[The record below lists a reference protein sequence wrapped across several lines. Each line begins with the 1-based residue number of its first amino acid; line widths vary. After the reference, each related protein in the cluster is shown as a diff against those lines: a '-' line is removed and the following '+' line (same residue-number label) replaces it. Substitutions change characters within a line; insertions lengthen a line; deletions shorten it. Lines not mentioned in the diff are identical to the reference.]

1 MLSSQLVSGQSKL
14 VLGGLVVASCALLC
28 PPDPYF
34 WISIFA
40 WCLGLAVFLSFIR
53 AYLAPFVLTR
63 FSNHIRV
70 RSVSL
75 RSIRGLYFRK
85 GNRTWHIDRFAYTYS
100 PSRDGTSKG
109 LCFRIEGFKLEVD
122 AVRAPQANPR
132 SKHRRGLALTDFSP
146 SPLALYIW
154 SIVSNLY
161 SVFDPMIRPASRLIV
176 TSILRQFILLIPRL
190 TETLQ
195 LEVDRAT
202 MSFNSVPEMCI
213 CAENVV
219 LKGHVSFTQSSQGRR
234 VEEPHQSEG
243 YQTLNARA
251 LAMGAWKSRLVNNFQ
266 RTWTRTWDHT
276 LGLTTGSMAFDLV
289 AGGIES
295 SSFGHGEKEL
305 LVCISSPIFIAGSA
319 RFSPRTGTVEPSSLQ
334 SHIKV
339 GGIQIN
345 VDAIQAILSTLPIS
359 QAEEAPCSPGSATGL
374 IVSPWVRT
382 PFSAMSLNS
391 EYAGSQVEKREKR
404 TSLPV
409 ELVRSVEISLGSITV
424 SKILGGG
431 HYQLVAR
438 GSSCSF
444 EPSDST
450 THSAHYAWLGKR
462 SPLSTAYHSSLIM
475 QDISLFKVEAATRRR
490 GERPLIFVGS
500 TTVHGSIADWPAI
513 TPVDPVLRGGA
524 TACVLLDVKIATL
537 SLTDKLDLLMQL
549 EGGRSSENMPQWDD
563 QPLLPAILSPVPQ
576 VVFSFAV
583 GSISARMECL
593 SQSKEPI
600 IMEVDTNGIIL
611 NATSSF
617 YSGPSMIAHGGA
629 YDVTQD
635 YVPLRMTIPLR
646 CVLHP
651 VFLRLRCNSIKS
663 TGKRMSRWG
672 SESTLSDT
680 VFCLETVEVNGT
692 LTAFGELHNEDQ
704 PIMARL
710 NTRSF
715 FTTLHC
721 RTEAA
726 LFELWHPKR
735 LEILSTLLSSL
746 PSSRLS
752 TRPSRGPPTLPTG
765 YSLSLAI
772 ARTVLFV
779 TGPDINPTAD
789 EALTLG
795 VAFST
800 GISSQ
805 FCSVGADHIRSV
817 TYSRSES
824 QDRQK
829 LFLPPNRLGEA
840 ILSARAS
847 NPSTGGVAFGKL
859 MLWNTNLRSAAADQF
874 SMDDPLILERDN
886 TILDAKR
893 IVSMQNFSI
902 DMKCTVQPSS
912 PVRIGCDGSF
922 TIDSFTLFFD
932 LSLVHSASAALRTLQ
947 RLKQCTG
954 VSSSPSPQRPST
966 SVTLN
971 GTMKVFRARLSFLD
985 QRIVARVNHIDIS
998 TNPDGNQGYID
1009 SLFLWVPVEAPKARA
1024 INGTSWEELG
1034 RMYRCTLLLKKSL
1047 SNQVNVATDSLRVRI
1062 PYGYVLAELSQ
1073 ATVITVKA
1081 MRHLMHMMMV
1091 GKYTPMPVPVAE
1103 DAKRVPDIAF
1113 TCRVLCLEAADD
1125 PFESQ
1130 LGFNY
1135 RVGLEAARS
1144 RHRREEAFDAKA
1156 SAIVSGISAS
1166 RDPQSLHSDYH
1177 FDGNHSI
1184 TLQEARCRLDM
1195 AHSMDW
1201 MLRHQRQ
1208 SRERAI
1214 QEDSVFQLLHGSIP
1228 LKRPTKVPDLIWPA
1242 DIQRVPPL
1250 IRVIISGLRLRVN
1263 EPSFSLQR
1271 LHDFLHEQGNGVP
1284 HQTSYSLLV
1293 PMHLTLALASLQ
1305 VSLRDYPLPL
1315 LYIPPLSDGD
1325 DSCTFLFDSDLV
1337 VAEELGPES
1346 SVEWIPCPFYDSDE
1360 LPIHNTQMLLK
1371 VPKTLM
1377 PVKTYAQPSIQVSAH
1392 GPTAFAW
1399 GVSYSPVLQDV
1410 VRVLESLTPEARDP
1424 SPPLGFWDKLGLVFH
1439 WRIHVWFKEEIR
1451 LYLKGSR
1458 NPYVLENEGAGF
1470 AFCWQGK
1477 PRINIGFEND
1487 AREVVQ
1493 VSSDA
1498 MLIVIPK
1505 FDSPRI
1511 TALTQGRL
1519 VSRSDCVKICAK
1531 LSSGVRF
1538 GVGIVFERTCGSEC
1552 KTCTGS
1558 TFDRL
1563 CRKFTF
1569 RPHYDVQLVRA
1580 SEATV
1585 AEARQDSYE
1594 QFRSD
1599 FLHLSISLASGLCH
1613 SEATPPPSS
1622 LHLTPKAF
1630 TNFWS
1635 WWGLFDDLAVPIRQ
1649 GSYYP
1654 QKQMSPKFSR
1664 HLATIKYRISLPQV
1678 FITHTYLDDTKES
1691 WVNGTTCFV
1700 GMKAKVN
1707 LLQADLHQRE
1717 QETIAPGKVPDSIQV
1732 VRHKPFYAAEVI
1744 MKDLD
1749 VRVLQATFSEPLKQA
1764 VPVSSGPDNSPK
1776 KPLSSSSEM
1785 PSSWMDNDDFV
1796 ETDWSP
1802 QQQPRVQLL
1811 RVLSCPKLTYFK
1823 RHSQHAEIQ
1832 AENSKF
1838 GNEDTHICL
1847 LGCEPSVP
1855 QVEISLAKARISVLQ
1870 EEMKSTENIEKHRAL
1885 DRMIILLGEYVA
1897 HLREMDQLSET
1908 ALSNLSNYYMP
1919 SDLISASE
1927 WADFENVYQV
1937 HAPSLFM
1944 CDSVRDLLI
1953 QYYNC
1958 SRARRG
1964 FEYHMA
1970 TRAVKFIRD
1979 QAETLMPRPNDQN
1992 ADKMKTSVN
2001 AAQAAASALRRI
2013 LTRERG
2019 STSLDI
2025 QSEVP
2030 PVPLEV
2036 NPLDGWEE
2044 GVILRKSHFCL
2055 LLKPQIILLN
2065 TESSNGI
2072 AEASTVVLA
2081 AVQAKLQSFKIMDAS
2096 NLEDAVSGTIIT
2108 RNYVSLDG
2116 LQTFCPTLAN
2126 SHGDGP
2132 VPLEV
2137 LIDYRCESDAFDRI
2151 VPQTNATGHYDRF
2164 NRLRLRTKIAPSNRV
2179 YGEHPSNSRHT
2190 HLYDE
2195 TDLIEVRVPQFTVSA
2210 DTRHFQ
2216 FISDI
2221 ITNLVLF
2228 SDVAHKARLE
2238 KLETLLFAYDFTDL
2252 RSAAQVVT
2260 DLQNRLR
2267 SAIDTYN
2274 DVVRQLQGHRSEPKL
2289 EILKLQ
2295 AHVHL
2300 LAEELNLIFDAIR
2313 LAQSKADDNIDQKSA
2328 LLLRASSSEI
2338 SWRMNDER
2346 RELLAKLALQNI
2358 DFTWLSKQDS
2368 STVSR
2373 LTIYDLQAFDGSPHA
2388 IWTET
2393 VSKYEEPSNHSSNKR
2408 DLFLDANWII
2418 LAPVGGITIY
2428 EKFQVDFHPI
2438 RLQLDARLGQRIM
2451 EYIWPSRR
2459 GRDRKAAY
2467 DSHQGN
2473 EEVSGQSA
2481 TRTSF
2486 DSPRLLQKPRTSLD
2500 SGGLTPWK
2508 KLGGSRSFTD
2518 LRSAAT
2524 ESAHSLH
2531 GVQELEPDS
2540 RDNSRGDRKDTR
2552 GEPRKDDA
2560 VEMKSRS
2567 SQKTFILVKISSFE
2581 LLLSIMKAE
2590 SFECRDARIRTHAL
2604 EIRNQTWSFEEL
2616 VDQFIPS
2623 DLTWKGW
2630 VRMAFQQP
2638 LIPVLPV
2645 ARELFSKTKLIASKG
2660 ATRAD
2665 SRLSPSINTANRS
2678 KYTAK
2683 DDTVRGKRPR
2693 RSSSSTR
2700 PGGSEASTISMTGLP
2715 LSEEGEVTTEQTS
2728 VGITRDTSS
2737 NNSRGR
2743 TRLLSVFSRGKG
2755 AARGPLYSSMDH
2767 SSCDDPSGSTT
2778 APSGS

>member
-1 MLSSQLVSGQSKL
+1 MPSSQSKQSKL

-28 PPDPYF
+28 PPDLYF
-34 WISIFA
+34 WISFFA
-40 WCLGLAVFLSFIR
+40 WCLGLVVFLFFIR

-75 RSIRGLYFRK
+75 RSIRGLYIRK

-100 PSRDGTSKG
+100 SSRDGTSKG
-109 LCFRIEGFKLEVD
+109 LCFRIEGFKLEID
-122 AVRAPQANPR
+122 RVRTPQTNPR
-132 SKHRRGLALTDFSP
+132 TKHRRGLALADFSP
-146 SPLALYIW
+146 SPLVLYIW
-154 SIVSNLY
+154 SIMSSLY
-161 SVFDPMIRPASRLIV
+161 SLFDPIIRPISRLIV
-176 TSILRQFILLIPRL
+176 TSILRQFILFIPRL

-195 LEVDRAT
+195 LDVDRAILL
-202 MSFNSVPEMCI
+202 FNSVPGMCV

-219 LKGHVSFTQSSQGRR
+219 LKGHVSFVQSSEGRR
-234 VEEPHQSEG
+234 AEEPHQSEG
-243 YQTLNARA
+243 NQTLNARA

-276 LGLTTGSMAFDLV
+276 LGLTTGSMAFDLLV
-289 AGGIES
+289 GCVES
-295 SSFGHGEKEL
+295 SGFEKEPL
-305 LVCISSPIFIAGSA
+305 AYFSGPLSIAGSA
-319 RFSPRTGTVEPSSLQ
+319 RFSPRTGAVEPSSLQ
-334 SHIKV
+334 SYIKV
-339 GGIQIN
+339 GGIQVN
-345 VDAIQAILSTLPIS
+345 ADAIQAVLSMLPVS
-359 QAEEAPCSPGSATGL
+359 QAEEAPYSPGSAASL
-374 IVSPWVRT
+374 VSPWVRT
-382 PFSAMSLNS
+382 PFSAMLVNS
-391 EYAGSQVEKREKR
+391 EYAGSQVDKREKK

-409 ELVRSVEISLGSITV
+409 ELVRSVEISLGSLTV
-424 SKILGGG
+424 SKIVGGG
-431 HYQLVAR
+431 HYHLVAR

-450 THSAHYAWLGKR
+450 TRSTHHTWLGKR
-462 SPLSTAYHSSLIM
+462 SQLSTAYHASLTL
-475 QDISLFKVEAATRRR
+475 QDISLFRMEAVSRRR
-490 GERPLIFVGS
+490 GDNPLLFVGS
-500 TTVHGSIADWPAI
+500 TTIHGSITDWPAL
-513 TPVDPVLRGGA
+513 TPVDSSLCGGA
-524 TACVLLDVKIATL
+524 TACVLLDIKIASL
-537 SLTDKLDLLMQL
+537 SLTDKLDLLLQL
-549 EGGRSSENMPQWDD
+549 NGGRSPENISQWGD
-563 QPLLPAILSPVPQ
+563 QPLLPAVLSPVPQ

-583 GSISARMECL
+583 GPISLRMEYL
-593 SQSKEPI
+593 AQSKEPI
-600 IMEVDTNGIIL
+600 VMELDTNGIIL

-617 YSGPSMIAHGGA
+617 YTGPSVVAHRGA
-629 YDVTQD
+629 CDDTGEH
-635 YVPLRMTIPLR
+635 VPLRMTIPLH
-646 CVLHP
+646 CLLHP
-651 VFLRLRCNSIKS
+651 VFLRLRCKSVKS
-663 TGKRMSRWG
+663 TRKLFS
-672 SESTLSDT
+672 
-680 VFCLETVEVNGT
+680 LETVEANGI
-692 LTAFGELHNEDQ
+692 LTALGELHNEDQ
-704 PIMARL
+704 SIMARL
-710 NTRSF
+710 NTRSIF
-715 FTTLHC
+715 ITLHC
-721 RTEAA
+721 RTEAV

-735 LEILSTLLSSL
+735 LEILSALLSLLSS
-746 PSSRLS
+746 SHLS
-752 TRPSRGPPTLPTG
+752 TRPSREPPTLPTG

-772 ARTVLFV
+772 ARAVLFV
-779 TGPDINPTAD
+779 TGPDINPAAD

-805 FCSVGADHIRSV
+805 FCSVGADHVHSV

-840 ILSARAS
+840 ISSARAS
-847 NPSTGGVAFGKL
+847 SPSIGGAAFGKL
-859 MLWNTNLRSAAADQF
+859 MLWNTNLRSAAADEF

-886 TILDAKR
+886 TSMDAKR

-902 DMKCTVQPSS
+902 DMKFTVQPSS
-912 PVRIGCDGSF
+912 PVPMGCDGSF
-922 TIDSFTLFFD
+922 TIDTFTLFFD

-947 RLKQCTG
+947 HLKQCMG
-954 VSSSPSPQRPST
+954 VSSSTPHRRPSA

-971 GTMKVFRARLSFLD
+971 GTMKVFRARFNLLG
-985 QRIVARVNHIDIS
+985 QKVVARANHIGIS
-998 TNPDGNQGYID
+998 SDPHENGGYID
-1009 SLFLWVPVEAPKARA
+1009 SLFLWVPVVAPKARA
-1024 INGTSWEELG
+1024 SDGTSWEELG
-1034 RMYRCTLLLKKSL
+1034 CMYRCTLSSRKSTL
-1047 SNQVNVATDSLRVRI
+1047 NQVNVATDSLRVRI

-1081 MRHLMHMMMV
+1081 MRHLMRMLIL
-1091 GKYTPMPVPVAE
+1091 GEYIPIPVPVAE
-1103 DAKRVPDIAF
+1103 DAKRVPNVAF
-1113 TCRVLCLEAADD
+1113 ACKVLCLEAADD

-1144 RHRREEAFDAKA
+1144 RLRREEAFDAKA
-1156 SAIVSGISAS
+1156 SVIVSGISAS
-1166 RDPQSLHSDYH
+1166 PDPQSLHSDYR
-1177 FDGNHSI
+1177 FDGNHSV

-1201 MLRHQRQ
+1201 MLRHRRQ
-1208 SRERAI
+1208 ARERAV
-1214 QEDSVFQLLHGSIP
+1214 QEDA
-1228 LKRPTKVPDLIWPA
+1228 RPANVPDL
-1242 DIQRVPPL
+1242 RVPPL
-1250 IRVIISGLRLRVN
+1250 IRIIISGGSR
-1263 EPSFSLQR
+1263 
-1271 LHDFLHEQGNGVP
+1271 VP

-1293 PMHLTLALASLQ
+1293 PMHLTLTLASLQ

-1315 LYIPPLSDGD
+1315 LYIPPLSAGD
-1325 DSCTFLFDSDLV
+1325 DTRTFLFDSDFV
-1337 VAEELGPES
+1337 IAEELGPES
-1346 SVEWIPCPFYDSDE
+1346 SVEWVPCPFYDPNE
-1360 LPIHNTQMLLK
+1360 LPYHNTQMLLK

-1377 PVKTYAQPSIQVSAH
+1377 PVKTYAQPSIQLSAH
-1392 GPTAFAW
+1392 SPTAFAW
-1399 GVSYSPVLQDV
+1399 GDV

-1424 SPPLGFWDKLGLVFH
+1424 SSPLGFWDKLRLVFH
-1439 WRIHVWFKEEIR
+1439 WKIHVWFKEEVR

-1477 PRINIGFEND
+1477 PRIDIGFEND
-1487 AREVVQ
+1487 AREIVQ

-1511 TALTQGRL
+1511 TALTRGRL
-1519 VSRSDCVKICAK
+1519 VSRSDHVKICAK

-1538 GVGIVFERTCGSEC
+1538 GVRIVFERTCGAEC

-1558 TFDRL
+1558 SFDRL
-1563 CRKFTF
+1563 CREFTF
-1569 RPHYDVQLVRA
+1569 RPHYDVQLVRG
-1580 SEATV
+1580 SEGTV
-1585 AEARQDSYE
+1585 AEARRDSYE
-1594 QFRSD
+1594 KFRSD
-1599 FLHLSISLASGLCH
+1599 FLHLSISLASGLCRT
-1613 SEATPPPSS
+1613 EATPPPSS

-1678 FITHTYLDDTKES
+1678 FITHAYLDDTKES

-1717 QETIAPGKVPDSIQV
+1717 QETIAPGRIPDSIQV
-1732 VRHKPFYAAEVI
+1732 VRHKPFYAAEVV

-1764 VPVSSGPDNSPK
+1764 VPVSPGSEDSPK
-1776 KPLSSSSEM
+1776 KAPSSSSEM

-1811 RVLSCPKLTYFK
+1811 PVLSCPKLTYFK

-1855 QVEISLAKARISVLQ
+1855 QVEISLAESRVSLLL
-1870 EEMKSTENIEKHRAL
+1870 EEMRSTESMEKHRAL
-1885 DRMIILLGEYVA
+1885 DRMITLLGEYIA
-1897 HLREMDQLSET
+1897 HLREMDQLSEA

-1979 QAETLMPRPNDQN
+1979 QADTLMPHPNDQN
-1992 ADKMKTSVN
+1992 NDRMKTPVN

-2019 STSLDI
+2019 STSLDM
-2025 QSEVP
+2025 QSGVAP
-2030 PVPLEV
+2030 MLREV

-2055 LLKPQIILLN
+2055 LLKPQIILLS
-2065 TESSNGI
+2065 TEPSSGVG
-2072 AEASTVVLA
+2072 EASTVVLA
-2081 AVQAKLQSFKIMDAS
+2081 AVQAKLQSFKIMDAA
-2096 NLEDAVSGTIIT
+2096 NLEDPVSGTIIT

-2126 SHGDGP
+2126 SHGDKP

-2151 VPQTNATGHYDRF
+2151 VPQTNATGRYDRF
-2164 NRLRLRTKIAPSNRV
+2164 NRLRLRTKITPTNRV
-2179 YGEHPSNSRHT
+2179 YREHASNSRHA

-2195 TDLIEVRVPQFTVSA
+2195 TDLVEVRVPQFTVSA
-2210 DTRHFQ
+2210 DARHFQ

-2252 RSAAQVVT
+2252 RSAAKVVT
-2260 DLQNRLR
+2260 DLQDRLR

-2274 DVVRQLQGHRSEPKL
+2274 DVVRQQQGHRSEPKL

-2295 AHVHL
+2295 AHMHL

-2313 LAQSKADDNIDQKSA
+2313 LAQSKADDSTDQKSA

-2338 SWRMNDER
+2338 SWKMIDER
-2346 RELLAKLALQNI
+2346 HELLAKLALQNI

-2368 STVSR
+2368 STVSK
-2373 LTIYDLQAFDGSPHA
+2373 LTICDLQAFDGSPHA
-2388 IWTET
+2388 IWTEI

-2459 GRDRKAAY
+2459 GRDKKSAHDPY
-2467 DSHQGN
+2467 LGN
-2473 EEVSGQSA
+2473 DEVSLDQSA

-2486 DSPRLLQKPRTSLD
+2486 DSSRLSQKPRTSLD
-2500 SGGLTPWK
+2500 PNGLTSWK

-2531 GVQELEPDS
+2531 RVQELEPDPHE
-2540 RDNSRGDRKDTR
+2540 DSRGPRKDIR
-2552 GEPRKDDA
+2552 GKPRKDDA

-2630 VRMAFQQP
+2630 VRMALQQP

-2660 ATRAD
+2660 TTRLD
-2665 SRLSPSINTANRS
+2665 SRSSPTVKPVHGSKSTARG
-2678 KYTAK
+2678 
-2683 DDTVRGKRPR
+2683 DTIRDKRPR
-2693 RSSSSTR
+2693 GSSSGA
-2700 PGGSEASTISMTGLP
+2700 PGEGSETSTISIGLQV
-2715 LSEEGEVTTEQTS
+2715 SEEGEAITTTAIPR
-2728 VGITRDTSS
+2728 GRGS

-2743 TRLLSVFSRGKG
+2743 TRLLSVFSRSKSAVGSSSLS
-2755 AARGPLYSSMDH
+2755 PSVSVSMD
-2767 SSCDDPSGSTT
+2767 TM
-2778 APSGS
+2778 

>member
-1 MLSSQLVSGQSKL
+1 MPSSQLVSGQSKL
-14 VLGGLVVASCALLC
+14 VLGGLAVASCALLC
-28 PPDPYF
+28 PPHPYF
-34 WISIFA
+34 WISLFA
-40 WCLGLAVFLSFIR
+40 WCLGLVAFLFFVR
-53 AYLAPFVLTR
+53 AHLAPFVLTR

-70 RSVSL
+70 RSISL

-85 GNRTWHIDRFAYTYS
+85 GNRTWHIDRFAYAYS

-109 LCFRIEGFKLEVD
+109 LCFRIEGFKLEID
-122 AVRAPQANPR
+122 AIKTPQSNPR

-154 SIVSNLY
+154 SIISSLY
-161 SVFDPMIRPASRLIV
+161 SLFDPIIRPMSRLIV
-176 TSILRQFILLIPRL
+176 TFILRQFILLIPRL

-195 LEVDRAT
+195 LDIDRVIV
-202 MSFNSVPEMCI
+202 SVNSMPEI
-213 CAENVV
+213 CVSAENVV
-219 LKGHVSFTQSSQGRR
+219 LKGHVSFTQTSQGRR
-234 VEEPHQSEG
+234 VEERHQSEGG
-243 YQTLNARA
+243 YQTLNPRA
-251 LAMGAWKSRLVNNFQ
+251 LAMGAWKSRLVNNLQ

-276 LGLTTGSMAFDLV
+276 LGSTTGSMAFDLV
-289 AGGIES
+289 VGGIES
-295 SSFGHGEKEL
+295 SGLEREP
-305 LVCISSPIFIAGSA
+305 LVCFSGPTFIAGSA
-319 RFSPRTGTVEPSSLQ
+319 CFSPRTGAIEPSSFQ

-339 GGIQIN
+339 GGTQVN
-345 VDAIQAILSTLPIS
+345 ADAVQATLSTLPVS
-359 QAEEAPCSPGSATGL
+359 QTEEAPCSSGSATTL
-374 IVSPWVRT
+374 VSPWVRT
-382 PFSAMSLNS
+382 PFSAMSVNS
-391 EYAGSQVEKREKR
+391 EYVGSRVEKREKQ
-404 TSLPV
+404 TPLPV
-409 ELVRSVEISLGSITV
+409 ELVRSVEISLGSLTV

-431 HYQLVAR
+431 HFQLVVR
-438 GSSCSF
+438 GSSCSL
-444 EPSDST
+444 EPSDSAT
-450 THSAHYAWLGKR
+450 RSAHHVWLGKR
-462 SPLSTAYHSSLIM
+462 SRSSTAYHSSLTM
-475 QDISLFKVEAATRRR
+475 QDISLFRMEAVTRRR
-490 GERPLIFVGS
+490 GEGPILFVGS
-500 TTVHGSIADWPAI
+500 TIMHCSIADWPAL
-513 TPVDPVLRGGA
+513 TPVDPLLRGGA
-524 TACVLLDVKIATL
+524 TACVLLDVEIASL
-537 SLTDKLDLLMQL
+537 SLADKLDLLMQL
-549 EGGRSSENMPQWDD
+549 KGAGPSEDVPQWDV

-576 VVFSFAV
+576 VVFGFAV
-583 GSISARMECL
+583 GPISARMEGVG
-593 SQSKEPI
+593 QSKEPVVV
-600 IMEVDTNGIIL
+600 ELDTNGIIL
-611 NATSSF
+611 NVTSTF
-617 YSGPSMIAHGGA
+617 YMGPSVVAHRGGH
-629 YDVTQD
+629 DVTREH
-635 YVPLRMTIPLR
+635 VPLRMSIPLH

-651 VFLRLRCNSIKS
+651 LFLRLPCKS
-663 TGKRMSRWG
+663 TKSAGKRMSRWG

-680 VFCLETVEVNGT
+680 VFSLETIEVNGT
-692 LTAFGELHNEDQ
+692 FTALGELQNEDQ
-704 PIMARL
+704 SIMARL

-715 FTTLHC
+715 FATLHC
-721 RTEAA
+721 RTEAM
-726 LFELWHPKR
+726 LLELWHPKR

-746 PSSRLS
+746 SSSRLT
-752 TRPSRGPPTLPTG
+752 TRSSRRPPMLPTG
-765 YSLSLAI
+765 YSLSLAV
-772 ARTVLFV
+772 ARAVLFV
-779 TGPDINPTAD
+779 TGPDIDPTAD
-789 EALTLG
+789 ETLTLG

-800 GISSQ
+800 GVFSQ
-805 FCSVGADHIRSV
+805 LCSVGADHVHSV
-817 TYSRSES
+817 TYSRSELH
-824 QDRQK
+824 DRQK
-829 LFLPPNRLGEA
+829 LFLPPNKLGEA
-840 ILSARAS
+840 IFSARAS

-886 TILDAKR
+886 KILDAKR
-893 IVSMQNFSI
+893 IMSIQNFSI
-902 DMKCTVQPSS
+902 DMKCTVLPSS
-912 PVRIGCDGSF
+912 PIPTGCDGSF

-932 LSLVHSASAALRTLQ
+932 LSLVHSASGALWTLEH
-947 RLKQCTG
+947 LKQCAG
-954 VSSSPSPQRPST
+954 VSSSPEHIST
-966 SVTLN
+966 RVTLN
-971 GTMKVFRARLSFLD
+971 GTMKVFRARLSLLD
-985 QRIVARVNHIDIS
+985 QKVVARANHIDIS
-998 TNPDGNQGYID
+998 SGLHGNQVHID
-1009 SLFLWVPVEAPKARA
+1009 SLFLWVPVVASKTRA
-1024 INGTSWEELG
+1024 INATSWEELG
-1034 RMYRCTLLLKKSL
+1034 RMYRCTLSSQKSL
-1047 SNQVNVATDSLRVRI
+1047 PHRVNIATDSLRVRI

-1081 MRHLMHMMMV
+1081 ARHLMQMMAT
-1091 GKYTPMPVPVAE
+1091 GRYIPMSAPVAE
-1103 DAKRVPDIAF
+1103 DAKHVPNIAF
-1113 TCRVLCLEAADD
+1113 TCRMLCLEAADD

-1135 RVGLEAARS
+1135 RVGIEAARS
-1144 RHRREEAFDAKA
+1144 RLRREEAFDAKA
-1156 SAIVSGISAS
+1156 SAVVSGISAPP
-1166 RDPQSLHSDYH
+1166 DPQSLHSDYR
-1177 FDGNHSI
+1177 FDGNHSV

-1201 MLRHQRQ
+1201 MLRHRRQ
-1208 SRERAI
+1208 SRERFI
-1214 QEDSVFQLLHGSIP
+1214 QEDSVFQLLQGSVP
-1228 LKRPTKVPDLIWPA
+1228 LKRPTKIPDLVRPA
-1242 DIQRVPPL
+1242 DEERVPPL
-1250 IRVIISGLRLRVN
+1250 FRIIIFSLHLHVN
-1263 EPSFSLQR
+1263 EPSFPPQH
-1271 LHDFLHEQGNGVP
+1271 LHNFLHEQGNGVP
-1284 HQTSYSLLV
+1284 HQASYSLLV

-1315 LYIPPLSDGD
+1315 LYIPPLSAGD
-1325 DSCTFLFDSDLV
+1325 DSNTFLFDSDLV
-1337 VAEELGPES
+1337 IAEELGPES
-1346 SVEWIPCPFYDSDE
+1346 SVEWVPCPFYDPNEHPSHSTE
-1360 LPIHNTQMLLK
+1360 LLLK

-1377 PVKTYAQPSIQVSAH
+1377 PVKTYAQPSIQVSAC

-1399 GVSYSPVLQDV
+1399 GVSYNPVLQDV

-1424 SPPLGFWDKLGLVFH
+1424 SPPLGFWDKLRLVFH
-1439 WRIHVWFKEEIR
+1439 WKIQVWFKEEVR

-1458 NPYVLENEGAGF
+1458 NPHVLENEGSGF

-1487 AREVVQ
+1487 VQEIVQ
-1493 VSSDA
+1493 VNSDA
-1498 MLIVIPK
+1498 MLIVIPR

-1519 VSRSDCVKICAK
+1519 VSRSDYVKVCAK

-1538 GVGIVFERTCGSEC
+1538 GVGTVFERTCGSEC
-1552 KTCTGS
+1552 RTCTGS

-1563 CRKFTF
+1563 CREFTF
-1569 RPHYDVQLVRA
+1569 RPHYDIQLMRG
-1580 SEATV
+1580 SDATA
-1585 AEARQDSYE
+1585 AEACRDSYE
-1594 QFRSD
+1594 KFRSD
-1599 FLHLSISLASGLCH
+1599 FVHLSISLASGLRH
-1613 SEATPPPSS
+1613 SEAAPLPSS

-1630 TNFWS
+1630 THFWS

-1691 WVNGTTCFV
+1691 WVDGTTCFV
-1700 GMKAKVN
+1700 GMKAKVD

-1717 QETIAPGKVPDSIQV
+1717 QETIAPGKIPDSIQV

-1764 VPVSSGPDNSPK
+1764 VHVSPGSENSSK
-1776 KPLSSSSEM
+1776 KVLSSSSEM
-1785 PSSWMDNDDFV
+1785 PSSWMDKDDFV
-1796 ETDWSP
+1796 ETDWFP
-1802 QQQPRVQLL
+1802 QHQPRVHLL
-1811 RVLSCPKLTYFK
+1811 PVLSCPKLTYFK
-1823 RHSQHAEIQ
+1823 RHSQHTEIQ

-1838 GNEDTHICL
+1838 GNEDTHVCL

-1855 QVEISLAKARISVLQ
+1855 QVEISLAEARVSLLQ
-1870 EEMKSTENIEKHRAL
+1870 EEMRSTESIEKHRAL
-1885 DRMIILLGEYVA
+1885 DRMITLLGEYIA
-1897 HLREMDQLSET
+1897 HIREMDQLSE
-1908 ALSNLSNYYMP
+1908 AAFSNLSNYYMP

-1944 CDSVRDLLI
+1944 SNPVRDLLI

-1979 QAETLMPRPNDQN
+1979 QADTLIPRPGDQN
-1992 ADKMKTSVN
+1992 TDRMKTPVN

-2013 LTRERG
+2013 LTKERG

-2025 QSEVP
+2025 QSGVP
-2030 PVPLEV
+2030 PSPLEV
-2036 NPLDGWEE
+2036 NPMDGWDD

-2055 LLKPQIILLN
+2055 LLKPQIILLS
-2065 TESSNGI
+2065 TEIG
-2072 AEASTVVLA
+2072 EASTVVLA

-2096 NLEDAVSGTIIT
+2096 NLEDPVSGTIIT

-2116 LQTFCPTLAN
+2116 LQAFCPSLAN
-2126 SHGDGP
+2126 LHSEGP

-2137 LIDYRCESDAFDRI
+2137 LIDYRCESDAFDRM

-2164 NRLRLRTKIAPSNRV
+2164 NRLRLRTNITPTNRV
-2179 YGEHPSNSRHT
+2179 YRERSSNSRHA

-2195 TDLIEVRVPQFTVSA
+2195 TDLVEVRVPQFTVSA
-2210 DTRHFQ
+2210 DARHFQ

-2252 RSAAQVVT
+2252 RSAAKVVT
-2260 DLQNRLR
+2260 GLQNRLR

-2295 AHVHL
+2295 AHMHQ
-2300 LAEELNLIFDAIR
+2300 LADELSLIFDAIR
-2313 LAQSKADDNIDQKSA
+2313 LAQSHADDNTDQKSA

-2338 SWRMNDER
+2338 SWRMIDEH

-2373 LTIYDLQAFDGSPHA
+2373 LTVCDLQAFDGSPHA
-2388 IWTET
+2388 IWTEI
-2393 VSKYEEPSNHSSNKR
+2393 VSKYEEPSNHLLTKR

-2438 RLQLDARLGQRIM
+2438 RLQLDASLGQRIM

-2459 GRDRKAAY
+2459 GRHKKTTH
-2467 DSHQGN
+2467 DSHQAN
-2473 EEVSGQSA
+2473 DEVSLNQST
-2481 TRTSF
+2481 TRPSF
-2486 DSPRLLQKPRTSLD
+2486 ESSRLLQKPRTSLD
-2500 SGGLTPWK
+2500 SGGLPPWK

-2531 GVQELEPDS
+2531 RVHELESDPQ
-2540 RDNSRGDRKDTR
+2540 KDIR
-2552 GEPRKDDA
+2552 REPLKDDA
-2560 VEMKSRS
+2560 VEMKSRL
-2567 SQKTFILVKISSFE
+2567 SQKTFVLVKISSFE

-2604 EIRNQTWSFEEL
+2604 EFRNQTWSFEEL

-2660 ATRAD
+2660 ATRQD
-2665 SRLSPSINTANRS
+2665 S
-2678 KYTAK
+2678 
-2683 DDTVRGKRPR
+2683 
-2693 RSSSSTR
+2693 RSSSNVNSASGSRGDARDDTIRDERLRR
-2700 PGGSEASTISMTGLP
+2700 PSSSAPAEGFEASTISVIGP
-2715 LSEEGEVTTEQTS
+2715 PVSEEGEAITEQTTAA
-2728 VGITRDTSS
+2728 IPRDPGS
-2737 NNSRGR
+2737 NSARGR
-2743 TRLLSVFSRGKG
+2743 KRLLSVFSRSKS
-2755 AARGPLYSSMDH
+2755 AARGSPLRSKADRH
-2767 SSCDDPSGSTT
+2767 SCDEPSGSPTT
-2778 APSGS
+2778 PGS